1 MEDDDSGIIEELAAD
16 HHRLQDLLHRVRS
29 APAGS
34 DERALL
40 VERAG
45 IRLTRHLVAERERLH
60 PLLRRYVV
68 DGDEFVDRL
77 RAGDKEVERTLEAL
91 EDTPPHSEA
100 YVNLLLSL
108 ADGVTRHVVEQ
119 EQRVFPRL
127 QAMSPDAVLRE
138 AGAEARRAEAV
149 APSRPRPDAPDSP
162 ALTRLTTSVWGPW
175 DRLRDRVTGRGRR

>member
-1 MEDDDSGIIEELAAD
+1 MKNDDSGIIEELAAD
-16 HHRLQDLLHRVRS
+16 HHRVQGLLDRVRS

-40 VERAG
+40 AEQAV

-68 DGDEFVDRL
+68 DGDDWVHRL
-77 RAGDKEVERTLEAL
+77 RAGDKQVEETLGAL
-91 EDTPPHSEA
+91 EEAPPHSET
-100 YVNLLLSL
+100 YVRLLLSL

-127 QAMSPDAVLRE
+127 QAVGPEAVLRE
-138 AGAEARRAEAV
+138 AGAEARRAEAA
-149 APSRPRPDAPDSP
+149 APSRPRPGAPDSP
-162 ALTRLTTSVWGPW
+162 ALTKLTASVWGPW